1 MQSNIQGEAHVKGFS
16 LSSIFIKYRTIF
28 ILLLLVLVFTLFKG
42 IFLHPTNLLNMLK
55 RMSYVAVTAFGMTFV
70 ITLGGLDLS
79 VGSTAAIVGVSLA
92 MLLGQGVPLI
102 LAIIICLAIALVL
115 GGVNGTISVKGKI
128 EPFLVTLATMNIYR
142 GIALTLSGGKPIPIV
157 DQGFTDF
164 FGNGTLFGTIP
175 IPILIMIL
183 FFLATWFLFKRTKY
197 GFYIRCIGGN
207 TEAAKVAGINV
218 DKVKITTYVIN
229 SIFAFIAGLILAA
242 LMSSGL
248 PDIANDLALD
258 AISAVILGGTAI
270 AGGLGTIWGTVGGT
284 LIMATLNSGL
294 SLLGAQYPVQILVKG
309 LVIIVAVLM
318 DNAFKSKS

>member
-1 MQSNIQGEAHVKGFS
+1 MQGNIQAEARVKGFS
-16 LSSIFIKYRTIF
+16 FSSIFIKYRTIF

-55 RMSYVAVTAFGMTFV
+55 RMSYVAVTAYGMTYV

-79 VGSTAAIVGVSLA
+79 VGSIAAIVGVALA
-92 MLLGQGVPLI
+92 LLLGKGVPLV
-102 LAIIICLAIALVL
+102 LAIILCFVIAILL
-115 GGVNGTISVKGKI
+115 GGINGTISVKGKI

-142 GIALTLSGGKPIPIV
+142 GIALVLSGGKPIPIV
-157 DQGFTDF
+157 NLGFTDF
-164 FGNGTLFGTIP
+164 FGNGLLFNTIP
-175 IPILIMIL
+175 IPILIMVL
-183 FFLATWFLFKRTKY
+183 FLLITWFLFKNTKY

-207 TEAAKVAGINV
+207 AEAAKVAGINV
-218 DKVKITTYVIN
+218 DKVKITTYVF
-229 SIFAFIAGLILAA
+229 SGAFAFIAGLILAA

-270 AGGLGTIWGTVGGT
+270 AGGLGTVWGTLGGT

-309 LVIIVAVLM
+309 LVIISAVLL